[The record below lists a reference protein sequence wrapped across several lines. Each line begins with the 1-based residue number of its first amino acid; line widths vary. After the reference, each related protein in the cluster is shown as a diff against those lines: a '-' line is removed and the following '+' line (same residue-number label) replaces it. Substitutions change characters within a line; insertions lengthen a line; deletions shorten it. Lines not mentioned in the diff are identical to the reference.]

1 MVVGQA
7 EDLVPALPVPAPAAP
22 VPVGPLQAGG
32 LQVSSQQI
40 IVIFN
45 LTDLISVLQSLPL
58 PPWVQAGQVSPCWS
72 SLELC
77 G

>member
-1 MVVGQA
+1 MVVGQV
-7 EDLVPALPVPAPAAP
+7 EDLVPALPVPAP

-45 LTDLISVLQSLPL
+45 LTDLISLLQSLPL